1 MPDWSKSMQQTY
13 EFYIIDP
20 NTWKDKERIDKI
32 TSCTITRDF
41 TTETLSSASFE
52 CDEDLTE
59 NYGECYIRVY
69 LVTIQ
74 NGVRERHCLGTF
86 IVQTPSVKFDG
97 MHKSVGMDAY
107 SPLLELK
114 DNKPPIGYS
123 ALKNTNTMRLAS
135 QLVYENCR
143 APVSRVQND
152 DNLLKSDFVANPD
165 DSWLSY
171 ISDLM
176 ANAKYRFG
184 LTDKSEIVFERIT
197 DIKALPPMYTFNDD
211 NSSLLLPSIDDK
223 RDLYGIPNALEMTYT
238 TQGTDGTNE
247 FMSIRVEN
255 NDESSKIST
264 VKRGRIVLE
273 RVTDPTLTGSYTKE
287 QFKRYAMLYLENL
300 STLEH
305 TVSFSHGYVPVTI
318 GDCVRLNYR
327 RAGIVD
333 RRARIVRQTIRCVTG
348 CTVDTEAT
356 YTTELW
362 KAKEHAG

>member
-1 MPDWSKSMQQTY
+1 MPDWTKSMEQTY

-20 NTWKDKERIDKI
+20 NTWKDKIRIDTI

-41 TTETLSSASFE
+41 TTETLSSASFD
-52 CDEDLTE
+52 CDEDLTKK
-59 NYGECYIRVY
+59 YGECYVRVY

-74 NGVRERHCLGTF
+74 NRVRERHCLGTF

-123 ALKNTNTMRLAS
+123 AMKHINTMRLAS
-135 QLVYENCR
+135 ELVYENCR
-143 APVSRVQND
+143 APVTRVQND
-152 DNLLKSDFVANPD
+152 ANTLKSDFVANPD

-184 LTDKSEIVFERIT
+184 LTDKSEIIFDKIT
-197 DIKALPPMYTFNDD
+197 DIKALPPIYTFNDD

-247 FMSIRVEN
+247 FMSVRVEN
-255 NDESSKIST
+255 NDENSEIST
-264 VKRGRIVLE
+264 VRRGRVVLE

-327 RAGIVD
+327 RSGIVD
-333 RRARIVRQTIRCVTG
+333 QRARIVRQTINCVTG
-348 CTVDTEAT
+348 CTVDTDAA

-362 KAKEHAG
+362 RAIEHG